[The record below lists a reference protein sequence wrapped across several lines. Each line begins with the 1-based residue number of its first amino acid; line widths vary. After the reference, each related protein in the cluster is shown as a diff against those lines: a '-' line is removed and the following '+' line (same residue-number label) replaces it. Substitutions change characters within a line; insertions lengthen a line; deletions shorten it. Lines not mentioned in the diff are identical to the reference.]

1 MIDLFAPVSF
11 GNLKLRN
18 RFMRSATAERLSA
31 PDGTPGAELAALAGR
46 LAQGGVGLIV
56 LGHTFVRPDGKASM
70 GMSGLWRDE
79 QMPAFACIAAAAHGA
94 GAAIAVQINHGGRQ
108 ANPQLNGGVLLAP
121 SAIPASES
129 AVVPRELDEAQ
140 IEDLVE
146 AYGQAAKR
154 VREAGFDAVQIHAA
168 HGYLIGQFL
177 SPASNKRQDEWGG
190 SLENRARFLRRVA
203 ERVRRYVGPDYPVM
217 VKLGLA
223 DFISG
228 GMPLEDGLAYVG
240 MLESMGINLLEI
252 SGGAG
257 NGNIRAGITRRAD
270 EAYFLPWA
278 RQARSRTRLPIA
290 LVGGLRSL
298 AVMQAVVDEG
308 AADLISLSRPLIREP
323 DLVMRLAAEAQ
334 DRASCI
340 SCMSCSRRS
349 DLPTRCWQVAG
360 TNAQEAN

>member
-1 MIDLFAPVSF
+1 
-11 GNLKLRN
+11 
-18 RFMRSATAERLSA
+18 
-31 PDGTPGAELAALAGR
+31 
-46 LAQGGVGLIV
+46 
-56 LGHTFVRPDGKASM
+56 
-70 GMSGLWRDE
+70 
-79 QMPAFACIAAAAHGA
+79 
-94 GAAIAVQINHGGRQ
+94 
-108 ANPQLNGGVLLAP
+108 LLAP

-129 AVVPRELDEAQ
+129 AAVPRELDEAQ

-349 DLPTRCWQVAG
+349 DLPTRCWQIAG
-360 TNAQEAN
+360 TNAQEAD